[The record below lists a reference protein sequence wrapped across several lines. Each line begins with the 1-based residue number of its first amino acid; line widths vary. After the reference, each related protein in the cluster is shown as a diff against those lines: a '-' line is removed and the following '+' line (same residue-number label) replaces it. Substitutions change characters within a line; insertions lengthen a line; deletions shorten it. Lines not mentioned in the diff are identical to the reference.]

1 MSSFL
6 QQINTLYIF
15 FANIKQPIYIQKNFD
30 IESENSRLKAEIKR
44 LEDSVL
50 EKQDAINLKQAII
63 NSLEIDSSNDTAE
76 NLQLSNIIDELHDRI
91 QYEQDLAM
99 AKILSLSSESSPG

>member
-6 QQINTLYIF
+6 EQINTF
-15 FANIKQPIYIQKNFD
+15 FAIIKQPIYIQKNFNV
-30 IESENSRLKAEIKR
+30 ESENSRLKAEIKR

-50 EKQDAINLKQAII
+50 EKQDDLNLKQAII
-63 NSLEIDSSNDTAE
+63 NSLKIDSSNDTAE